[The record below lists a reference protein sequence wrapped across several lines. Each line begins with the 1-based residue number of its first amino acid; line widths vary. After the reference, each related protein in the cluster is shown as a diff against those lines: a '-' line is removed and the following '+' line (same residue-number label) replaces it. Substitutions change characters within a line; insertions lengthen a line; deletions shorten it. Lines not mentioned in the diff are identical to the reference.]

1 MTTGRVRVVASVRAP
16 FDSDNLAVS
25 PDGKTIL
32 VHRTTASSDLMLV
45 ENFR

>member
-1 MTTGRVRVVASVRAP
+1 MIEDLQTP
-16 FDSDNLAVS
+16 PINLAVS

-32 VHRTTASSDLMLV
+32 YVRIARRGADLFLV